1 MRTQCVVRMYS
12 YVAAR
17 RAGGG
22 LPPSPMMLALFGPLT
37 LLFGVGAAA
46 DYTSITWTTPT
57 VEPQLNQKGQAVIS
71 GGMPVGNGETALLV
85 FPLIPTNNSS
95 VPADMLTPPPPPCK
109 GKLVGGL
116 YCDMGKYIG
125 CHDMSCQL
133 KGEQKCA
140 ATTMEACELEVAQD
154 CDKTPS
160 CVAFSIMKVQ
170 GHFIYELAHNTG
182 CVLHGFPDN
191 DWEYF
196 VKAKPWPVPP
206 GECHA
211 PAPPPARGP
220 VSMGNFTLPNS
231 VSFLV
236 NMATAM
242 ASDTSLF
249 KLGMVSLV
257 TDPPLFDH
265 VDDLTSFEQSLD
277 LETATV
283 TIKATSKSG
292 QTICTSVSV
301 DANSNTITA
310 LLNTTK
316 PVKVCVVVQ
325 SLHPDTPFTYSGG
338 FGGPGPVSG
347 PDIFTP
353 ASTPPGRITIMHRNE
368 DSDQPAAF
376 NYTLEQ
382 QGLGSLVEELQGSDR
397 WRHRQFGMTMS
408 GTAGGA
414 PLTRKN
420 ASMLTSDVTS
430 TSFEV
435 TVSTAASQADT
446 SEQWLTAIAKQHDLA
461 VGGVTHDAD
470 ARAMAVATRQTS
482 SSAWWES
489 FWSRSHIVISS
500 KNASEAG
507 DVALLTQQY
516 AICRFVQAIQARTW
530 VPVKFNGQVSSL

>member
-1 MRTQCVVRMYS
+1 MPLFALLGTALLGVH
-12 YVAAR
+12 AA
-17 RAGGG
+17 
-22 LPPSPMMLALFGPLT
+22 SPG
-37 LLFGVGAAA
+37 
-46 DYTSITWTTPT
+46 DYATITWTTPT
-57 VEPQLNQKGQAVIS
+57 VEPQENGKGQAVIS

-85 FPLIPTNNSS
+85 FPIVPSGNSS
-95 VPADMLTPPPPPCK
+95 APAVWSAPAPPPCK
-109 GKLVGGL
+109 GKLVGGA
-116 YCDMGKYIG
+116 YCDMGKFIG

-133 KGEQKCA
+133 KGEQTCA
-140 ATTMEACELEVAQD
+140 ATTMEACELEVAKA
-154 CDKTPS
+154 CDKTPT

-170 GHFIYELAHNTG
+170 AHFVYELAHNTG
-182 CVLHGFPDN
+182 CVLQGFPDG

-196 VKAKPWPVPP
+196 VKAKPWPVPT
-206 GECHA
+206 GACKS
-211 PAPPPARGP
+211 PAPPPAPGP

-257 TDPPLFDH
+257 TDPPLFEH
-265 VDDLTSFEQSLD
+265 AGELASFEQSLD
-277 LETATV
+277 LATATV
-283 TIKATSKSG
+283 TVKATSKSG
-292 QTICTSVSV
+292 QTVSASVSV

-316 PVKVCVVVQ
+316 AVTVQVVVQ

-338 FGGPGPVSG
+338 FGGPAPLCG

-353 ASTPPGRITIMHRNE
+353 AGTPAGRITIMHRNE

-382 QGLGSLVEELQGSDR
+382 QGLGALVERLQGSDR

-414 PLTRKN
+414 PLARKN
-420 ASMLTSDVTS
+420 ASVLVSAAVATH
-430 TSFEV
+430 FEV
-435 TVSTAASQADT
+435 TVSTAASQVET
-446 SEQWLTAIAKQHDLA
+446 SEDWVTAIGAQHDHA
-461 VGGVTHDAD
+461 VGGTMHDGHG
-470 ARAMAVATRQTS
+470 RAAAVATRQAS
-482 SSAWWES
+482 HRSWWDS
-489 FWSRSHIVISS
+489 FWSRSHIVVSS
-500 KNASEAG
+500 TNASESS

-516 AICRFVQAIQARTW
+516 AICRYVQAIQARTW
-530 VPVKFNGQVSSL
+530 VPVKVRFNGQMRQTDFCLRMKHRLIA